1 MRKIVAFFLYL
12 FLVFFATRNLLLTP
26 GTVGHNWDWLIPPR
40 VDYLQHLFSLSFS
53 TWQNS
58 NLGESRLFQLPS
70 LPFMTFFLSPSLFG
84 LDGDFVSKFLI
95 ISTMVLSGMG
105 MFLFV
110 ESLTGFFFASF
121 LAGFFYAFSPFLFAD
136 LIGGAATQFFAYA
149 LLPWLFFFFRKLNQ
163 NKEKYFLWFFC
174 SVVVLS
180 LLTISL
186 QVFVLASVVLLAYL
200 VIQPQKLTYFKN
212 LLFLYLAYFFLNLY
226 WIIPTVSELFSL
238 KETVF
243 SESFFNIAQIKA
255 NVPSLWEIFVA
266 TGYWRPLF
274 LDAIR
279 PEIINFWLGLTYLSV
294 VFIFATNFFLQK
306 SKEAFFWLFLLLIS
320 FIFATGGKEPM
331 GDQVLWLYMHFPLM
345 ALFRSPQHL
354 LVVPIFAF
362 AILLGFA

>member
-1 MRKIVAFFLYL
+1 MKKFFGVFLIFCVFSSLAVRDLL
-12 FLVFFATRNLLLTP
+12 FLP
-26 GTVGHNWDWLIPPR
+26 GTIGHNWDWFVPAGNL
-40 VDYLQHLFSLSFS
+40 HLR
-53 TWQNS
+53 NI
-58 NLGESRLFQLPS
+58 NES
-70 LPFMTFFLSPSLFG
+70 LPFVWRSFSLGEPIALWLPSISFSYFFTLPSLFG

-212 LLFLYLAYFFLNLY
+212 LLFLYLA
-226 WIIPTVSELFSL
+226 W
-238 KETVF
+238 
-243 SESFFNIAQIKA
+243 
-255 NVPSLWEIFVA
+255 
-266 TGYWRPLF
+266 
-274 LDAIR
+274 
-279 PEIINFWLGLTYLSV
+279 
-294 VFIFATNFFLQK
+294 
-306 SKEAFFWLFLLLIS
+306 
-320 FIFATGGKEPM
+320 
-331 GDQVLWLYMHFPLM
+331 
-345 ALFRSPQHL
+345 
-354 LVVPIFAF
+354 
-362 AILLGFA
+362 